1 MSVNIKEKITKL
13 KEEKNAVILAHFVA
27 EQVPEKN
34 FIFNKGYCPVHE
46 ELSIR
51 ELLKVKEEHQP
62 CDCSWRR
69 LYFQRSTDTFSS
81 YIGHFPKESACYR
94 IKNDSLRVIF
104 F

>member
-1 MSVNIKEKITKL
+1 MSINIKEKITKL

-51 ELLKVKEEHQP
+51 EVLKVKGEYQP
-62 CDCSWRR
+62 CNCSWRR
-69 LYFQRSTDTFSS
+69 LYFQRCTDTFCSDF
-81 YIGHFPKESACYR
+81 GHFPKKPSCYR
-94 IKNDSLRVIF
+94 IKK
-104 F
+104 